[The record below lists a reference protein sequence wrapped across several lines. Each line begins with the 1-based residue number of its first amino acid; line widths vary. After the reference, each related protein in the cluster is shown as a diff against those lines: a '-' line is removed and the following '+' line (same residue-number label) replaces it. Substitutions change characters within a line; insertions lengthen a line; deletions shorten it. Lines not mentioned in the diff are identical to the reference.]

1 MSKTIDQHKEQNE
14 LKEERMAAAIIA
26 ALVQHGTIPRKHP
39 KQNFV
44 KKESEWK
51 KRRIS
56 GLR

>member
-1 MSKTIDQHKEQNE
+1 MSNIIEQHKEQDD
-14 LKEERMAAAIIA
+14 LKKERIAAAIIA
-26 ALVQHGTIPRKHP
+26 ALVQHGTIPRRHP

-51 KRRIS
+51 KRRIN

>member
-1 MSKTIDQHKEQNE
+1 MSKIHEHHKEQDE
-14 LKEERMAAAIIA
+14 LKKERMAAAIIA
-26 ALVQHGTIPRKHP
+26 ALVQHGIIPHTHP
-39 KQNFV
+39 KQKFV

>member
-1 MSKTIDQHKEQNE
+1 MTKKNEIQKNDNEVRKEVI
-14 LKEERMAAAIIA
+14 AAAIMA
-26 ALVQHGTIPRKHP
+26 ALVQHGDILLSHP

-51 KRRIS
+51 KRRTS

>member
-1 MSKTIDQHKEQNE
+1 MLKKEEKKEQDI
-14 LKEERMAAAIIA
+14 LSQERVAAAIFS
-26 ALVQHGTIPRKHP
+26 ALLQHGTIKRKRT
-39 KQNFV
+39 KNNFV

>member
-1 MSKTIDQHKEQNE
+1 MSKIIDQHKEQDE
-14 LKEERMAAAIIA
+14 LKKERMSAAIIA
-26 ALVQHGTIPRKHP
+26 ALVQHGTIPLRHP
-39 KQNFV
+39 KQNFI

>member
-1 MSKTIDQHKEQNE
+1 MSKKNDSYKEKAE
-14 LKEERMAAAIIA
+14 LKKEHMAAAVIA
-26 ALVQHGTIPRKHP
+26 AFVQHGIIPRKHT
-39 KQNFV
+39 KQIFV

>member
-1 MSKTIDQHKEQNE
+1 MLKINEQHKEQDE
-14 LKEERMAAAIIA
+14 LRKERMVAAIIA
-26 ALVQHGTIPRKHP
+26 ALVQHGTILRIHP

>member
-1 MSKTIDQHKEQNE
+1 MTKNNE
-14 LKEERMAAAIIA
+14 LNKEEVELKKVKIAAAIFT
-26 ALVQHGTIPRKHP
+26 ALVQHGTIEHKRPTHI
-39 KQNFV
+39 FV

>member
-1 MSKTIDQHKEQNE
+1 MTKLSEQHTEEAKLKKEHV
-14 LKEERMAAAIIA
+14 AAAIIA
-26 ALVQHGTIPRKHP
+26 ALVQHGIIPHKHP
-39 KQNFV
+39 RQNYI

>member
-1 MSKTIDQHKEQNE
+1 MPKINESHKEQDK
-14 LKEERMAAAIIA
+14 LTKERMAAAIIA
-26 ALVQHGTIPRKHP
+26 AFIQHGIISRRHP
-39 KQNFV
+39 KQIFV

>member
-1 MSKTIDQHKEQNE
+1 MLNKNESHKEQ
-14 LKEERMAAAIIA
+14 KESTKERIAGAIFA
-26 ALVQHGTIPRKHP
+26 ALVQHGTIHHKRP
-39 KQNFV
+39 KQIFV

>member
-1 MSKTIDQHKEQNE
+1 MSRKNESNKERDK
-14 LKEERMAAAIIA
+14 LKKECIAAAVFA
-26 ALVQHGTIPRKHP
+26 ALVQHGTIPRRRPKHI
-39 KQNFV
+39 FV